1 MSSWA
6 VSLSPAC
13 RAVSSSADN
22 RLEGSEGPSL
32 ALPLG
37 AAGAQALGL
46 GGFHEHSWDLIH
58 CQLPSR
64 PHLRHSPP
72 WECDFTMLCFPGP
85 GNSASAS
92 SRCSLESELL
102 AWIYQTIQLIY
113 LELIWDHWVYAAMEG
128 GIERKIIGDNMLN
141 YGINLNWAT
150 ASWSFHHSMVSHSW
164 WGGRRSTCQP
174 HPGN

>member
-13 RAVSSSADN
+13 RAASSSADN

-37 AAGAQALGL
+37 SAGTQTLGV
-46 GGFHEHSWDLIH
+46 GGFHEHSCDLIH
-58 CQLPSR
+58 CQLTRR

-85 GNSASAS
+85 GNSASES
-92 SRCSLESELL
+92 SRCWVEPELCMDLSNHPANTFGIFIGPLGICGYGGKDWTYWNIWAELL
-102 AWIYQTIQLIY
+102 QTDPFTIAWSAT
-113 LELIWDHWVYAAMEG
+113 VG
-128 GIERKIIGDNMLN
+128 GGVVDPPASHTQ
-141 YGINLNWAT
+141 GIK
-150 ASWSFHHSMVSHSW
+150 F
-164 WGGRRSTCQP
+164 G
-174 HPGN
+174 